1 MLSIFSTP
9 KPFLG
14 HTKVIQRNAI
24 RSWTRLWPEVE
35 VMLFGDEAG
44 TAEAARD
51 LGATHIPRVERNEHG
66 TKLLNDFFGRAQ
78 GMARHKLV
86 CYVNCDIIL
95 LNDFRMAVEAVSR
108 QQSDFLA
115 IGRRWNTEI
124 TEPLDFDSPE
134 HDQSLRNL
142 VLERGKEQSSWCID
156 YFVFRRGFYSDIPP
170 LVIGRIW
177 WDNWL
182 VWRAR
187 AAKADVIDISA
198 VVRAVHQNHDYAY
211 HPAGHKGVSDDEQ
224 AQSNFQLAG
233 GWPHLFNI
241 DDATELLT
249 PAGLRPNRF
258 YRFAPTFRTA
268 RRIQGALV
276 RGILGAS
283 RPLRQRTG
291 INKEAVEK
299 MGKRLRRIASR
310 AR

>member
-1 MLSIFSTP
+1 
-9 KPFLG
+9 
-14 HTKVIQRNAI
+14 
-24 RSWTRLWPEVE
+24 
-35 VMLFGDEAG
+35 MLFGDEAG

-258 YRFAPTFRTA
+258 YRFAPTLRTA